1 MTGKTST
8 PWHGKRPPEYWER
21 CRRDIALLGAFC
33 LFLSTIEYLIPK
45 PLPFIRLGIA
55 NLPLL
60 LALDI
65 FPFPAFTLLV
75 GIKILGQALITGTLF
90 SYVFLFSL
98 AGTAASALS
107 MYGLRRFLAD
117 RIGFVGLSAAGS
129 LLSTGAQLGLARAFL
144 LGGSVRYIAPVF
156 LGMGLVTGVALG
168 LFCAY
173 FTGRSR
179 WYAARRAGGR

>member
-1 MTGKTST
+1 L
-8 PWHGKRPPEYWER
+8 ER
-21 CRRDIALLGAFC
+21 FRQDTALLGAFC

-65 FPFPAFTLLV
+65 FPFPAFALLV

-107 MYGLRRFLAD
+107 MYGLRRLLGPD
-117 RIGFVGLSAAGS
+117 RIGFVGVSTVGS
-129 LLSTGAQLGLARAFL
+129 LLSNGAQLGLARVFL
-144 LGGSVRYIAPVF
+144 LGGSVRYIAPPF
-156 LGMGLVTGVALG
+156 LGMGLITGVALG

-179 WYAARRAGGR
+179 WYAARRKERR